1 MAISVKVVE
10 ARNNRGEDSAYCV
23 LVGEDGYHKKISKAD
38 IPSHGRVSCSKTAE
52 TNDVGWR

>member
-1 MAISVKVVE
+1 MAISVKVVKT
-10 ARNNRGEDSAYCV
+10 RNDRGENSTYYV

-38 IPSHGRVSCSKTAE
+38 IPSHGRVSCSNTAE